1 MNPELDKQLCE
12 DFPKIF
18 ARRNESPKET
28 ALAFGFECGDGWY
41 DIISTLCDVIQ
52 NQIKY
57 TPDIP
62 EVVAL
67 QVKEK
72 YGTLRFY
79 IYGGNAY
86 TDGMIAMAE
95 SMSGKICELCGNKG
109 KIIDDGWLKTRC
121 NTCYPDEEIGEE

>member
-1 MNPELDKQLCE
+1 
-12 DFPKIF
+12 
-18 ARRNESPKET
+18 
-28 ALAFGFECGDGWY
+28 
-41 DIISTLCDVIQ
+41 VIQ

-62 EVVAL
+62 EVVAI

-79 IYGGNAY
+79 IYGGNDY
-86 TDGMIAMAE
+86 TDGMITMAE

-109 KIIDDGWLKTRC
+109 KIINDGWLKTRC
-121 NTCYPDEEIGEE
+121 NTCHPDEDVGQE